1 MLFTSFAVNVKGGG
15 SCPHNLLRG
24 YRPRGL
30 SCYREPAMQVIY
42 SFGSTVGASGL
53 GTDALHEAR
62 ALHQHGALRRLLCG
76 FCRAIDVPAAAI
88 RALGWRDR
96 AVRKL
101 AAYDRSERLLHLQN
115 LQFDH
120 WASRHIE
127 PADVFAVWN
136 TWGLQS
142 LQRAK
147 RMGIR
152 TAVLRYSTDPR
163 HSTAVL
169 AAEHA
174 RWGFTHRPPAVRLR
188 RKVAELEAADAIL
201 VNSAYAKST
210 YVQQGVA
217 DAKVVA
223 LAGSGA
229 DPRVYVPAARHGKQP
244 FRVLFVGA
252 ISLGKGVPYLLDAWR
267 RLQWRDAELV
277 LVGAV
282 GPQVRAL
289 LARDGGPG
297 NSHLPV
303 RMPGYVPHPVALYQ
317 SADVFVL
324 PTLDE
329 GSPKVV
335 YEAMACGLP
344 VITTPA
350 AGSELRDGIEGF
362 VVPVRDAE
370 AIAARLEL
378 LRTDERLRGEMGRAA
393 RARAERCNW
402 DTHGDE
408 FVRALA
414 ALC

>member
-1 MLFTSFAVNVKGGG
+1 MSASPVVRLSAAPPVMLSPA
-15 SCPHNLLRG
+15 
-24 YRPRGL
+24 
-30 SCYREPAMQVIY
+30 AMQVIY
-42 SFGSTVGASGL
+42 SFGSAVGASGL

-76 FCRAIDVPAAAI
+76 FSRATDVPAAAI
-88 RALGWRDR
+88 RALGLRDR
-96 AVRKL
+96 ALRKL
-101 AAYDRSERLLHLQN
+101 ASYDRSERLLHLQN
-115 LQFDH
+115 LQFDR
-120 WASRHIE
+120 WASRRME
-127 PADVFAVWN
+127 PADVFVVWN

-142 LQRAK
+142 LQHAK
-147 RMGIR
+147 RMGLR

-174 RWGFTHRPPAVRLR
+174 RWGFPYRPPAVRLR
-188 RKVAELEAADAIL
+188 RKVAELETADAIL
-201 VNSAYAKST
+201 VSGAYAKST

-217 DAKVVA
+217 GAKVVA

-229 DPRVYVPAARHGKQP
+229 DPRVYVPAACQGQQP
-244 FRVLFVGA
+244 FRILFVGA
-252 ISLGKGVPYLLDAWR
+252 INLGKGVPYLLDAWR

-282 GPQVRAL
+282 GPQIRAL
-289 LARDGGPG
+289 LTRDGVPE
-297 NSHLPV
+297 NFH
-303 RMPGYVPHPVALYQ
+303 MPGYVPHPIALYQ

-329 GSPKVV
+329 GSPKVI

-350 AGSELRDGIEGF
+350 AGSEVRDGIEGF

-393 RARAERCNW
+393 RARAERCSW

-408 FVRALA
+408 FVAALA
-414 ALC
+414 AL